1 MKKLFFI
8 SLLFCSAGLVAQ
20 ESGTGQGRKSGV
32 QYIASSSG
40 NYSDAVIVDDSPLA
54 HTVQFFPID
63 KVGKVSGSTIKEQS
77 KQVFK
82 NLSNA
87 LKQSGSGIEK
97 IVKLNVYL
105 SNHELKDEA
114 QSLILQQFKSGKM
127 PAISFVAGKLLH
139 QGALLAIDA
148 VAVSS
153 INPGTEV
160 TRSFVSGTA
169 NQVADVSVMP
179 SGAAVY
185 ISGQAD
191 KGVLSAASRGTLKQ
205 LGETLDYLGLQ
216 KKDVVQIKSF
226 VNPISDVAVV
236 EKEIAEFFKGE
247 QIPPLVYV
255 EWLSKD
261 PLVEIEL
268 IASSSKKSPDSNKQ
282 LDFITPDG
290 MTASPVYSKVTRI
303 NFGRKIYLSG
313 LYGNN
318 PGEAKPEIMDI
329 FKSMDTILKKSG
341 SDFTHLVKAT
351 YYVSKDAH
359 SSGLNELRP
368 KFYDPKQPPAA
379 SKALVRDVGLK
390 DAGLTI
396 DMIAVQTASK

>member
-8 SLLFCSAGLVAQ
+8 YLLCCSAGLIAQ
-20 ESGTGQGRKSGV
+20 ESEIKPGRKPGV

-54 HTVQFFPID
+54 HTIQFFPID
-63 KVGKVSGSTIKEQS
+63 IAGKVLGSDIREQS

-82 NLSNA
+82 KLSTA
-87 LKQSGSGIEK
+87 LKQSGSGIDK
-97 IVKLNVYL
+97 IVKLNVYIK
-105 SNHELKDEA
+105 SHELKDETLSFI
-114 QSLILQQFKSGKM
+114 QKQFKAGKV
-127 PAISFVAGKLLH
+127 PAISFVAGNLMH
-139 QGALLAIDA
+139 REALIGIDA
-148 VAVSS
+148 IAVSS
-153 INPGTEV
+153 HNSTNVFNISQESSKVNKPAE
-160 TRSFVSGTA
+160 
-169 NQVADVSVMP
+169 VSVMP
-179 SGAAVY
+179 SGSTVY

-205 LGETLDYLGLQ
+205 LGETLDHLGLQ

-226 VNPISDVAVV
+226 VNPISDIAIV
-236 EKEIAEFFKGE
+236 EKEIAEFFKDE

-268 IASSSKKSPDSNKQ
+268 IASSAGKTIDSKQ
-282 LDFITPDG
+282 QIDFITPAG
-290 MTASPVYSKVTRI
+290 MTASPVYSKVTRV
-303 NFGRKIYLSG
+303 NFGKKIYLSG
-313 LYGNN
+313 LYGDN

-329 FKSMDTILKKSG
+329 FKSMGAILHKSG
-341 SDFTHLVKAT
+341 SDFTHLLKAT

-390 DAGLTI
+390 GAGLTI
-396 DMIAVQTASK
+396 DMIAVQVAGK